1 MNVYLIMD
9 VWFHLG
15 NVDLDVSAIDG
26 LGELEVLAE
35 ALLLEVANRELVRER
50 QEVVDAVPIQKTC

>member
-35 ALLLEVANRELVRER
+35 ALLFEVAHRELVRER
-50 QEVVDAVPIQKTC
+50 